1 MTANPSQSIQ
11 RLRERVSEAEDM
23 SQADADV
30 LQRMSDHIRILG
42 PSKFSDHAH
51 EKYLMRCVKMAQ
63 EVGGLADALEDRDAA
78 EQIVA
83 WINSKKANSPETNKD
98 YRVALRQFGK
108 HATDEDVGGAEG
120 IPKSLRW
127 VPGGY
132 PNNYDPA
139 PDPGDMLR
147 WEEDILPMIDACSN
161 LRDRAL
167 IALAWDLGPRPYE
180 LFDLTPKQVSDH
192 EYGLKVTVDGKTGRR
207 SPVLIPSVPYVNR
220 WLEVHPGDRD
230 DPLFCALNSGREIS
244 NNRIRDVLKE
254 KARKADI
261 DRPVT
266 PSNFRKSS
274 ASHLASQGV
283 SQAHLE
289 DHHGWTRGSDIASR
303 YVSVFGDAN
312 DREIAKA
319 HGMDVKEDEHEDL
332 APLVCHRCDRETPR
346 ENDVCVWC
354 GAALSQRAIDEDNEL
369 ERRWMES
376 AGAVA
381 NLEDL
386 TLDEILEAKD
396 AVDDNAAL
404 RQLLLGD

>member
-1 MTANPSQSIQ
+1 MTANPEQSIK
-11 RLRERVSEAEDM
+11 RLRERIDEAEDM
-23 SQADADV
+23 SEADADA
-30 LQRMSDHIRILG
+30 LRRMSDRIRILG
-42 PSKFSDHAH
+42 PSKYSDFAH
-51 EKYLMRCVKMAQ
+51 EKYLMRGVKMAQ

-78 EQIVA
+78 ERLVA
-83 WINSKKANSPETNKD
+83 WINTEKADSPETNKD
-98 YRVALRQFGK
+98 YRVTLRQFGK
-108 HATDEDVGGAEG
+108 LASDDDVDE
-120 IPKSLRW
+120 IPESLEW

-132 PNNYDPA
+132 PSNYDPA

-147 WEEDILPMIDACSN
+147 WEEDVLPMIDACSN

-180 LFDLTPKQVSDH
+180 LFDLTPKQISDH
-192 EYGLKVTVDGKTGRR
+192 KYGLQVTVDGKQGRR

-220 WLEVHPGDRD
+220 WLEVHPGSGS
-230 DPLFCALNSGREIS
+230 DPLFCKLNSGDSIS
-244 NNRIRDVLKE
+244 NNRVRDILKE
-254 KARKADI
+254 KARKADV

-289 DHHGWTRGSDIASR
+289 DHHGWTRGSDIAAR
-303 YVSVFGDAN
+303 YVSVFAEAN

-319 HGMDVKEDEHEDL
+319 HGKDVQEDEHDDL
-332 APLVCHRCDRETPR
+332 APLKCPRCDRETPR

-354 GAALSQRAIDEDNEL
+354 GQALSQRAIDEEDEL

-376 AGAVA
+376 AGEVA
-381 NLEDL
+381 DLEDL
-386 TLDEILEAKD
+386 TLDDIMEAKD

-404 RQLLLGD
+404 RQLLLGDD